1 MYSIPDGTSANP
13 DNRLGIFEYY
23 QDVYAQGDLNEFY
36 LLFAQN
42 IPVGTGPK
50 VDLIDGAT
58 APNPQ
63 LTAGGES
70 DLDFELAIPLL
81 YPQGTELYE
90 TYVNKD
96 DIFNTFLDAIDG
108 SYCTKDGGD
117 DPDVDGVTPNEMCGT
132 FKPTNVISFS
142 YGTAEAD
149 YPTPYL
155 KVCYLLLFFNL
166 SFFKYMILTG
176 MIAPMR

>member
-1 MYSIPDGTSANP
+1 MYGIPDGTSANP
-13 DNRLGIFEYY
+13 ANRLGIFEYY
-23 QDVYAQGDLNEFY
+23 QDIYAQGDLDEFY
-36 LLFAQN
+36 LLFGQN

-58 APNPQ
+58 APTSQ
-63 LTAGGES
+63 ATAGGES

-90 TYVNKD
+90 TYVNND

-108 SYCTKDGGD
+108 SYCGGD
-117 DPDVDGVTPNEMCGT
+117 DPTVDGVTPNEMCGT

-155 KVCYLLLFFNL
+155 KVCALLHL
-166 SFFKYMILTG
+166 SRCFMLTG
-176 MIAPMR
+176 DSANATSS